1 MLFFRCE
8 LFENMFVLENSNNK
22 IKGIRFGINNDIKLF
37 LTDGDVIEIQ
47 LSKITEEDFIKTIKN
62 IDDGISNDFLKNI
75 YNFKNDKKE

>member
-1 MLFFRCE
+1 
-8 LFENMFVLENSNNK
+8 MFVLENSNNK